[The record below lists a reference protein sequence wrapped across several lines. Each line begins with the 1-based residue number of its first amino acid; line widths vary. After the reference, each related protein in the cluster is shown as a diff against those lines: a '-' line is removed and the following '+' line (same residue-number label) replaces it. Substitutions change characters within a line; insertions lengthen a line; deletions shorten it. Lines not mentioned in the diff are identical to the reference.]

1 MVNVK
6 KRRCPVCVVDGADKV
21 YNQPLLRSYIRPKSK
36 KSIVF
41 SGYYYCPKCKSMYR
55 EDDSRLIEE

>member
-6 KRRCPVCVVDGADKV
+6 KRRCPVCMVEGVEKV

-36 KSIVF
+36 CLVF
-41 SGYYYCPKCKSMYR
+41 SGYFFCPRCKSMYR
-55 EDDSRLIEE
+55 EDDSRLIQE